1 MKRTY
6 IFSSLLLCLTLC
18 LPLACKTE
26 KKSETSKNPVKVKV
40 LKAEKQSLE
49 STKTYVGRVESA
61 TNLSINSP
69 FSARVERVFVKSGQ
83 KVRKGDK
90 LAELYSE
97 NVESMLSTAQATM
110 RQAQDGYDRL
120 SQVKDNGSV
129 SELKI
134 VEVQT
139 QLSKAQ
145 AMLNSATKAKED
157 CIVKAPLDGSIA
169 ELRIQAG
176 EELSPMQPLFQIL
189 DLEELE
195 VSIEVPEKEIGLYE
209 IGAEAQVTVPALG
222 EAMIK
227 GVLKEKGVNASTLT
241 HSYKCRLALK
251 NCPEELR
258 PGMIG
263 KVAFKEALPQA
274 IVLPASLIRL
284 DERGRYLWVA
294 DSQNRARKVYV
305 KTGDYSG
312 NGIIIEEGLE
322 EGQRVICEGMSKVS
336 GGMLLSIE

>member
-1 MKRTY
+1 MKKTS

-26 KKSETSKNPVKVKV
+26 KKSEIRKNPVKVKV

-61 TNLSINSP
+61 TELSINSP

-97 NVESMLSTAQATM
+97 NVESMLATAQATM

-157 CIVKAPLDGSIA
+157 CIVKAPLDGCIA

-189 DLEELE
+189 DMEELE

-209 IGAEAQVTVPALG
+209 IGTEAQVTVPALG

-227 GVLKEKGVNASTLT
+227 GVLKEKGVSASTLT

-251 NCPEELR
+251 NCPKELR

-263 KVAFKEALPQA
+263 KVAFKEALPDA
-274 IVLPASLIRL
+274 IVLPAGLIRL
-284 DERGRYLWVA
+284 DDKGRYLWVA
-294 DSQNRARKVYV
+294 DSQDRARKVYV